1 MSQDVMI
8 QLKNVSKTFH
18 VREGDGSSL
27 QSRVF
32 SFFSRKKQRQIKAV
46 QSVNFE
52 VKRGEFVGIIGRNG
66 SGKSTLVHLMTGAYE
81 ADPGGIRNINGTY
94 IRLSLGLGFNQ
105 QLSARQNVILNAS
118 ILGMPLKEI
127 REKFDSIIDF
137 AELEDFTETKL
148 KFFSKGMKAR
158 LAFSIAMHTN
168 TEILLMDEFFGGVGD
183 ENFKKKADKVFKE
196 TVLSGRTII
205 HVSHN
210 LKTIQQYCKR
220 VILIE
225 KGKIVKDGS
234 PEEVIPIYREIL
246 KDIRERRSSNNAV

>member
-1 MSQDVMI
+1 M
-8 QLKNVSKTFH
+8 
-18 VREGDGSSL
+18 
-27 QSRVF
+27 
-32 SFFSRKKQRQIKAV
+32 
-46 QSVNFE
+46 NFE

-168 TEILLMDEFFGGVGD
+168 TEILLMDEFFGD
-183 ENFKKKADKVFKE
+183 LKALDRSCRFY
-196 TVLSGRTII
+196 VLSEK
-205 HVSHN
+205 SHHHN
-210 LKTIQQYCKR
+210 RDSKS
-220 VILIE
+220 
-225 KGKIVKDGS
+225 D
-234 PEEVIPIYREIL
+234 
-246 KDIRERRSSNNAV
+246 ERRECEEDSMRQAYCRRNP

>member
-1 MSQDVMI
+1 
-8 QLKNVSKTFH
+8 
-18 VREGDGSSL
+18 
-27 QSRVF
+27 
-32 SFFSRKKQRQIKAV
+32 
-46 QSVNFE
+46 
-52 VKRGEFVGIIGRNG
+52 
-66 SGKSTLVHLMTGAYE
+66 
-81 ADPGGIRNINGTY
+81 
-94 IRLSLGLGFNQ
+94 
-105 QLSARQNVILNAS
+105 
-118 ILGMPLKEI
+118 
-127 REKFDSIIDF
+127 
-137 AELEDFTETKL
+137 
-148 KFFSKGMKAR
+148 MKAR

>member
-1 MSQDVMI
+1 MSEEVMI
-8 QLKNVSKTFH
+8 KLENISKTFN
-18 VREGDGSSL
+18 VREGDQSTL
-27 QSRVF
+27 QGRVF
-32 SFFSRKKQRQIKAV
+32 SMFTKKSRRQIKALKNI
-46 QSVNFE
+46 NFE
-52 VKRGEFVGIIGRNG
+52 LKRGEFVGVIGRNG

-81 ADPGGIRNINGTY
+81 PDKGGKREINGSY

-118 ILGMPLKEI
+118 ILGMSLQEI
-127 REKFDSIIDF
+127 KQKFDSIIDF

-183 ENFKKKADKVFKE
+183 ENFKKKADKVFKD
-196 TVLSGRTII
+196 TVLSGRTIV

-210 LKTIQQYCKR
+210 LKTIEKYCKR
-220 VILIE
+220 VLLIE
-225 KGKIVKDGS
+225 KGELIKDGS
-234 PEEVIPIYREIL
+234 PKQVIPRYREIL
-246 KDIRERRSSNNAV
+246 KEVREKRSSKHAL